1 MLHAG
6 SGSVGP
12 LCVRAHGFFWT
23 PSLERQGICPKIQG
37 LIAMDEAS
45 GGARGSSLG
54 YRCRFSRASSVFTSN
69 FRHKF
74 IRHGR
79 LRL

>member
-1 MLHAG
+1 VLHAG

-12 LCVRAHGFFWT
+12 LCVRAHGLT

-37 LIAMDEAS
+37 LIAMDETKLAVELGVLAS
-45 GGARGSSLG
+45 ATVVDLGG
-54 YRCRFSRASSVFTSN
+54 ASSVFTSN